1 MLIIRHSP
9 LAPHPSLLAPHPSPL
24 TAHCPPQ
31 SVGSELASLVSTAL
45 GVESPS
51 HAKRKSTLGVVSP
64 VSVPARTG
72 TGTVEEEARGDEA
85 QGVHLDAISPK
96 RCCRPGAQPH
106 LQRACSLQRASN
118 LPACTCLYPPHT
130 ASGATG
136 SQTTHATRR
145 AKHTFLHRRR
155 RAASRTQTQTQS
167 QTQCSE

>member
-1 MLIIRHSP
+1 M
-9 LAPHPSLLAPHPSPL
+9 
-24 TAHCPPQ
+24 
-31 SVGSELASLVSTAL
+31 GSELASLVSTAL

-51 HAKRKSTLGVVSP
+51 HSKLKSTLGVVSP

-118 LPACTCLYPPHT
+118 LPACTCLYLPPPHCLRC
-130 ASGATG
+130 
-136 SQTTHATRR
+136 RR
-145 AKHTFLHRRR
+145 LTDDSRDEAREAHFLTPKKARSI
-155 RAASRTQTQTQS
+155 ADPDADP
-167 QTQCSE
+167 EPV

>member
-1 MLIIRHSP
+1 M
-9 LAPHPSLLAPHPSPL
+9 
-24 TAHCPPQ
+24 
-31 SVGSELASLVSTAL
+31 GSELASLVSTAL

-51 HAKRKSTLGVVSP
+51 HSKLKSTLGVVSP

-118 LPACTCLYPPHT
+118 LAACTCLCAHPTLPPVPQAHRRL
-130 ASGATG
+130 
-136 SQTTHATRR
+136 TRR
-145 AKHTFLHRRR
+145 GARSTLSYTEEGAQHRGPRRR
-155 RAASRTQTQTQS
+155 PRASVVSSVR
-167 QTQCSE
+167 